1 MGLTS
6 STAALCIWCGVV
18 SCLRPNSS
26 CVSASQSLIPFGAAD
41 GAADAGAADARSAV
55 ASISRAT
62 NGDILSSAHVRP
74 DCSCGWTVRAE
85 GVRPNGV
92 FIRRRHGSGVQNI
105 LPVTAAH
112 RTSCLSQRHTGP
124 LSVTVSHTAVTCRAA
139 APSALANGV
148 GVGAGGAAEYR

>member
-1 MGLTS
+1 MRAYKHNTGLPLS
-6 STAALCIWCGVV
+6 AAALCIWCGVV
-18 SCLRPNSS
+18 SCLRPNLS

-41 GAADAGAADARSAV
+41 AQSAV
-55 ASISRAT
+55 ASSSSSTT
-62 NGDILSSAHVRP
+62 NGDILSSAHVRPP

-92 FIRRRHGSGVQNI
+92 FIRRRHGSDVQNI

-124 LSVTVSHTAVTCRAA
+124 LSVTVSHRAVTCRAD